1 MNLMNLQLWF
11 RFKKA
16 QIYTLLMR
24 SSFGSIGKGSCIVYP
39 FLSFNPKGIHLGENV
54 GIFQNCWLDCI
65 KEYAGTKYNPRLEI
79 GDRTS
84 IGSDAH
90 FIACNKISIGKDVV
104 IAQRVYISDNL
115 HGYENI
121 HQGIMS
127 QPLVNPGTVQIEDE
141 VWLGEGVCVMPNVT
155 IGKHSV
161 IGSNAVV
168 TKNIPP
174 YSVAVGIPAKVIR
187 QYNHETKGWERV

>member
-1 MNLMNLQLWF
+1 
-11 RFKKA
+11 
-16 QIYTLLMR
+16 
-24 SSFGSIGKGSCIVYP
+24 
-39 FLSFNPKGIHLGENV
+39 
-54 GIFQNCWLDCI
+54 
-65 KEYAGTKYNPRLEI
+65 
-79 GDRTS
+79 
-84 IGSDAH
+84 
-90 FIACNKISIGKDVV
+90 
-104 IAQRVYISDNL
+104 
-115 HGYENI
+115 
-121 HQGIMS
+121 MS